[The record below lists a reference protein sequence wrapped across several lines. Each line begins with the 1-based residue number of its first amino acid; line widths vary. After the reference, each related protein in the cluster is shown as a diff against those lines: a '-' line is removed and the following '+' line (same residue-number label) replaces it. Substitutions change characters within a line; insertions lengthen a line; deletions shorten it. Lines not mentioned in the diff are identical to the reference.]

1 MRFPFSGRA
10 LEVRA
15 HFPAPAACFDGSD
28 AAWKAT
34 RQLRSYPRLGDKW
47 WSEAGTYCVLCVLD
61 ENGFKRATGGNESGF
76 VAKVEMRPR
85 RETADGR
92 RQGTH
97 KDLSRRSRPTSD
109 NYTSHRGSENE
120 IALGPRDD
128 AGGSPAPGPCSFRP
142 FLAHT
147 SEARTGH
154 TQVRPWRQ
162 TALGLTRWTLHMG
175 GRANPAASRPR
186 RSVWRPVIGRSER
199 ASPDQISGAPGDR
212 LGRNAQVAEES
223 VCYRRANSV
232 KIATDW

>member
-34 RQLRSYPRLGDKW
+34 RQLRSYPRLGDRW

-76 VAKVEMRPR
+76 VAKVEIRPGGR
-85 RETADGR
+85 RQTADGR
-92 RQGTH
+92 EPTKTSPGGPVPQATTTRATGEARTKLRWGLGMTPGQSCTRPLLFSAVPGAH
-97 KDLSRRSRPTSD
+97 FRSTNR
-109 NYTSHRGSENE
+109 
-120 IALGPRDD
+120 
-128 AGGSPAPGPCSFRP
+128 
-142 FLAHT
+142 AHT
-147 SEARTGH
+147 SPPLAPDRIRPDSMDPPHGWAGQSCGVPSP
-154 TQVRPWRQ
+154 TQR
-162 TALGLTRWTLHMG
+162 L
-175 GRANPAASRPR
+175 AAGDWPR
-186 RSVWRPVIGRSER
+186 RTRQPRSNFR
-199 ASPDQISGAPGDR
+199 GTRRS
-212 LGRNAQVAEES
+212 LGRNAQVAEEG